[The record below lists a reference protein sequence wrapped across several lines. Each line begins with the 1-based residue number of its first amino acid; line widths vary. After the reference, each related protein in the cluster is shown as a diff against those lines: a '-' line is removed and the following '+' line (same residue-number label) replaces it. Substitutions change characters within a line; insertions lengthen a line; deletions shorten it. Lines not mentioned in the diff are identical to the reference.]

1 MAFKKKNENAPAIEN
16 AGAESPAV
24 TAMRVQKAAALKKLD
39 VEIASARRTAGAASA
54 ELSRA
59 RRTVELLTEN
69 RRQIAATY
77 DNLIDAAG

>member
-1 MAFKKKNENAPAIEN
+1 MAFKKKNETAPAADN
-16 AGAESPAV
+16 AASESPAV
-24 TAMRVQKAAALKKLD
+24 VAMRTQKAAALKKLD
-39 VEIASARRTAGAASA
+39 VEIASGRRAVGVASA

-77 DNLIDAAG
+77 DNLIAAAG